1 MKKPSASKK
10 SLSTAKTKP
19 DSLSG
24 LLTEVRQLIQ
34 SARRGVA
41 TVVDTFQVMTN
52 FEIGRRIVEHEQKG
66 AKRAAYG
73 AELLK
78 ELSARLTE
86 EFGRGFSRS
95 NLQNMRS
102 FFLLWEDRVP
112 KICQQPIG
120 KLVEAEISQQ
130 PVAKSGTS
138 RIFQTVSE
146 KSGGTA
152 KIRQQAIGKFDAN
165 EISQQAAGKLVPIK
179 KGQSVTDQMT
189 IFQTPSGKSRSPF
202 TLSWTHYLVLLTI
215 KEPDERSFYE
225 IEATN
230 AGWSVPELKR
240 QKASCLYERLALSRD
255 KAGIRKLAK
264 EGQVIVR
271 PEDLLKE
278 PLVLEFLGL
287 EEKSGYSENDL
298 EQAIIDRLEHFLLE
312 LGKGFLFEARQKRFT
327 FDEDHYFVDS
337 CPVRYQLRQPKSETN
352 AYLTGSIFYNRLL
365 RCYVIID
372 LHPVRYPH
380 QSRIAHRTPLSHGV
394 KLDKL
399 THQDLGQMQIYPVR
413 YEHALRLCPSKP
425 RRRQFLRRLHQR
437 SQAALWRASR
447 RQGAI
452 YQAAAACG
460 TRILRSVSNS
470 RGRHE
475 AREIPQNR
483 LGQALHQV
491 ASRRLSHG
499 AGVNYYDREVKLP
512 EENPTIGLLLC
523 KSAKKTVVELTLPK
537 DANIHAK
544 EYQLYLPTKELL
556 KQKLDEW
563 SAAASR

>member
-10 SLSTAKTKP
+10 SISTAKAKP

-41 TVVDTFQVMTN
+41 TVVDTFQVMAN

-73 AELLK
+73 SELLK

-95 NLQNMRS
+95 NLEYMRK
-102 FFLLWEDRVP
+102 FFLAWQNRVP
-112 KICQQPIG
+112 Q
-120 KLVEAEISQQ
+120 ISQT
-130 PVAKSGTS
+130 ASGILLDAP
-138 RIFQTVSE
+138 IFQSLTEKFAGSE
-146 KSGGTA
+146 IPQTLS
-152 KIRQQAIGKFDAN
+152 
-165 EISQQAAGKLVPIK
+165 GKLVP
-179 KGQSVTDQMT
+179 GQICQQAT
-189 IFQTPSGKSRSPF
+189 GKSPF
-202 TLSWTHYLVLLTI
+202 TLSWSHYVVLMTI
-215 KEPDERSFYE
+215 KDPDERCFYE
-225 IEATN
+225 IESRQAD
-230 AGWSVPELKR
+230 WDVRELKR

-255 KAGIRKLAK
+255 KEGIRKLAK

-327 FDEDHYFVDS
+327 FDEDHYFVDL
-337 CPVRYQLRQPKSETN
+337 V
-352 AYLTGSIFYNRLL
+352 FYNRLL

-372 LHPVRYPH
+372 L
-380 QSRIAHRTPLSHGV
+380 

-399 THQDLGQMQIYPVR
+399 THQDLGQMQMY
-413 YEHALRLCPSKP
+413 
-425 RRRQFLRRLHQR
+425 
-437 SQAALWRASR
+437 
-447 RQGAI
+447 
-452 YQAAAACG
+452 
-460 TRILRSVSNS
+460 
-470 RGRHE
+470 
-475 AREIPQNR
+475 
-483 LGQALHQV
+483 
-491 ASRRLSHG
+491 
-499 AGVNYYDREVKLP
+499 VNYYDREVKLP

>member
-10 SLSTAKTKP
+10 PTPPAKTKP
-19 DSLSG
+19 GGLST
-24 LLTEVRQLIQ
+24 LLTEVRQLIE
-34 SARRGVA
+34 SARRGVS

-86 EFGRGFSRS
+86 EFGSGFSHR
-95 NLQNMRS
+95 NLDYMRR
-102 FFLLWEDRVP
+102 FYLVWNERV
-112 KICQQPIG
+112 Q
-120 KLVEAEISQQ
+120 ISQQ
-130 PVAKSGTS
+130 PIAKLGSETISQQPLAKSKATQIS
-138 RIFQTVSE
+138 QTP
-146 KSGGTA
+146 SGKLLPTE
-152 KIRQQAIGKFDAN
+152 IRQQAIGKFDAP
-165 EISQQAAGKLVPIK
+165 EISEQPIRK
-179 KGQSVTDQMT
+179 
-189 IFQTPSGKSRSPF
+189 SPF
-202 TLSWTHYLVLLTI
+202 TISWTHYLVLLTI
-215 KEPDERSFYE
+215 KDPDERSFYE

-255 KAGIRKLAK
+255 KEGIRRLAK

-287 EEKSGYSENDL
+287 DAHASYSETDL
-298 EQAIIDRLEHFLLE
+298 EHAIISRLEHFLLE

-327 FDEDHYFVDS
+327 FDEDHYFVDL
-337 CPVRYQLRQPKSETN
+337 V
-352 AYLTGSIFYNRLL
+352 FYNRLL

-372 LHPVRYPH
+372 L
-380 QSRIAHRTPLSHGV
+380 

-399 THQDLGQMQIYPVR
+399 THQDLGQMQMY
-413 YEHALRLCPSKP
+413 
-425 RRRQFLRRLHQR
+425 
-437 SQAALWRASR
+437 
-447 RQGAI
+447 
-452 YQAAAACG
+452 
-460 TRILRSVSNS
+460 
-470 RGRHE
+470 
-475 AREIPQNR
+475 
-483 LGQALHQV
+483 
-491 ASRRLSHG
+491 
-499 AGVNYYDREVKLP
+499 VNYYDREVKLP
-512 EENPTIGLLLC
+512 DENPTIGLLLC

-544 EYQLYLPTKELL
+544 EYQLYLPSKELL

-563 SAAASR
+563 SSAASR